1 LLDYWYSDILA
12 SMKAKPAGKEA
23 TTMVK
28 FTVRLSPELL
38 EEVQIRKIREKIT
51 LEQLAARA
59 FEAYLKTPIP
69 GGRGGAR

>member
-1 LLDYWYSDILA
+1 
-12 SMKAKPAGKEA
+12 
-23 TTMVK
+23 MVK